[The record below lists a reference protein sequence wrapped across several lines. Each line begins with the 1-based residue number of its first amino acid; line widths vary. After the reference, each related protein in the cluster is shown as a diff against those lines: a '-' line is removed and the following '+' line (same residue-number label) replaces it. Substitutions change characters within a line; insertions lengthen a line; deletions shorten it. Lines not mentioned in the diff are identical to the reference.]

1 MLRGGPSVTDW
12 LVAYR
17 PFIVYHERSHP
28 PDSFPVMSCVPIDPD
43 LRTLLERLAVERV
56 PTSQVPA
63 DLLDQLRIWGW
74 VIGHDRLELTG
85 IGWHHAGPTKRG
97 LLG

>member
-1 MLRGGPSVTDW
+1 MSLPV
-12 LVAYR
+12 
-17 PFIVYHERSHP
+17 
-28 PDSFPVMSCVPIDPD
+28 DSFPVMSCVPIDER
-43 LRTLLERLAVERV
+43 LRTLLARLITERV
-56 PTSQVPA
+56 PASEIPA